1 MKAVVRSINVVFLG
15 LAVIAFG
22 GIAAMAQT
30 MGQRPGQMDPNQ
42 NGQGQMGQM
51 GSSQPEMNAQM
62 SDDTFLI
69 ETARG
74 NMAEVELG
82 QLAEQK
88 SNNPEVKKFAERMVA
103 DHTKAGEELKQVASN
118 KGVKLPQALNK
129 KEEATK
135 EKLAGLSGAQFDRA
149 YMKDMVKDHADDVD
163 EFQRESQNGQDPAV
177 KNFAAQTLPTV
188 ESHLREAKTIEPQVK
203 QER

>member
-1 MKAVVRSINVVFLG
+1 MKSVVKSMQVVFLG
-15 LAVIAFG
+15 LALFAFG
-22 GIAAMAQT
+22 EVMGLAQMT
-30 MGQRPGQMDPNQ
+30 GQRPTYPGQTDPGQ
-42 NGQGQMGQM
+42 TGQGQMGQT
-51 GSSQPEMNAQM
+51 STNQPEMNAPM
-62 SDDTFLI
+62 SDDSFLI

-74 NMAEVELG
+74 DMAQVEMG

-103 DHTKAGEELKQVASN
+103 DHTKADEELKQVASN

-135 EKLAGLSGAQFDRA
+135 EKLASLSGAQFDRA
-149 YMKDMVKDHADDVD
+149 YMKNMVKDHADDVD

-188 ESHLREAKTIEPQVK
+188 
-203 QER
+203 

>member
-1 MKAVVRSINVVFLG
+1 MKAIVRSMQVVFLG
-15 LAVIAFG
+15 LALIAFG
-22 GIAAMAQT
+22 GAIAAAQT
-30 MGQRPGQMDPNQ
+30 MGQRPTYPGQTDPSQ
-42 NGQGQMGQM
+42 AGQGQMGT
-51 GSSQPEMNAQM
+51 SQPEVNAQM
-62 SDDTFLI
+62 SDDSFLI

-74 NMAEVELG
+74 NMAEMELG

-88 SNNPEVKKFAERMVA
+88 TNNPEVKKFAERMVT
-103 DHTKAGEELKQVASN
+103 DHTTANEELKQIASN

-135 EKLAGLSGAQFDRA
+135 EKLASLSGAQFDRA

-188 ESHLREAKTIEPQVK
+188 ESHLRDAKKIEPEVK